1 VARVFIT
8 GSSDGLGLM
17 AARLLIDQGH
27 EVVLHGRNEGRSR
40 DALAAAAG
48 AGGVVSG
55 DLSTIAGARTVADEV
70 NKLGRFDAVIHNAGI
85 GYREGRVEMEPGVPS
100 VFAVNVLAPYILTAL
115 IERPQRLVY
124 LSSGMHRGVRPQMD
138 DLLWTK
144 RPWSGSSAYAE
155 SKLCDVLLA
164 FAVARRWKDVA
175 SNALEPGWVATKMG
189 GSSAPD
195 DLHQGC
201 VTQAWLATSK
211 DEFAR
216 SSGGYFYH
224 QRPRAPNPIAADLRT
239 QEGVADRVR
248 PHFRHTSR
256 LTVRPDG
263 AQPGQLVLTFRSY
276 QEPRNRKFESSSLHR
291 RVCCEPDFRGRSHRD
306 DRRGFHPARRC

>member
-1 VARVFIT
+1 MARVFIT

-17 AARLLIDQGH
+17 AARLLIEQGH
-27 EVVLHGRNEGRSR
+27 EVVLHGRNDDRSR

-48 AGGVVSG
+48 ARVVVTG
-55 DLSTIAGARTVADEV
+55 DLSTIAGTRTVADRV

-115 IERPQRLVY
+115 IEKPGRLVY
-124 LSSGMHRGVRPQMD
+124 LSSGTHHGVRPRMD

-144 RPWSGSSAYAE
+144 RSWSGFSAYAE

-164 FAVARRWKDVA
+164 LAAARRWTDVK

-189 GSSAPD
+189 GPSAPD

-201 VTQAWLATSK
+201 VTQAWLATSQ
-211 DEFAR
+211 DELAR
-216 SSGGYFYH
+216 STGGYFYH
-224 QRPRAPNPIAADLRT
+224 QRPRAPNPVASDVRA
-239 QEGVADRVR
+239 QEELLAECHRISGVLLD
-248 PHFRHTSR
+248 
-256 LTVRPDG
+256 
-263 AQPGQLVLTFRSY
+263 
-276 QEPRNRKFESSSLHR
+276 
-291 RVCCEPDFRGRSHRD
+291 
-306 DRRGFHPARRC
+306 

>member
-1 VARVFIT
+1 MARVFIT

-17 AARLLIDQGH
+17 AARLLIDEGH
-27 EVVLHGRNEGRSR
+27 EVVLHGRNEDRSR

-48 AGGVVSG
+48 ARGVVSG
-55 DLSTIAGARTVADEV
+55 DLSTIAGAGAVADEV

-100 VFAVNVLAPYILTAL
+100 VFAVNVLAPYILTLL
-115 IERPQRLVY
+115 IEGPKRLVY
-124 LSSGMHRGVRPQMD
+124 LSSGMHRGAHPRMD

-164 FAVARRWKDVA
+164 FAVARRWKDVK

-189 GSSAPD
+189 GPSAPD

-201 VTQAWLATSK
+201 VTQAWLATSE
-211 DEFAR
+211 DELAQ

-224 QRPRAPNPIAADLRT
+224 QRPRAPNPIAADLRI
-239 QEGVADRVR
+239 QEELLAECGRI
-248 PHFRHTSR
+248 S
-256 LTVRPDG
+256 G
-263 AQPGQLVLTFRSY
+263 I
-276 QEPRNRKFESSSLHR
+276 SL
-291 RVCCEPDFRGRSHRD
+291 D
-306 DRRGFHPARRC
+306 